1 MLASLNA
8 ELFKLRKRTALWL
21 IVAVWVVLSLLFGY
35 VFPYLSYR
43 GIAAGPGAAGGESA
57 TRAISSALPGDLAST
72 AIAGFPL
79 FAGALA
85 MILGVLTVG
94 SEYGWQTV
102 KVMFTQGPRRGAVLA
117 GKVGAVLVVM
127 LGIVILTFILDG
139 AASLLVASMADKTV
153 SWPAFGD
160 ILRGVGGGWL
170 IVSMWAL
177 GGMFLGFLLR
187 GTAIAVGLG
196 LVWALAVENLLR
208 AFASTISVINW
219 LQKFFPGTNAGSLAA
234 ALGVPA
240 MGADGGTPGITAAV
254 SGTQAAIVLACYLV
268 VFVGISAILLNRRDV
283 A

>member
-8 ELFKLRKRTALWL
+8 ELFKLRKRVALWL
-21 IVAVWVVLSLLFGY
+21 IVATWAVLSLLFGY

-43 GIAAGPGAAGGESA
+43 GIASGPGAAGGESA
-57 TRAISSALPGDLAST
+57 QRAISSALPADLPST

-85 MILGVLTVG
+85 LILGVLTVG

-102 KVMFTQGPRRGAVLA
+102 KVMLTQGPRRASVLA
-117 GKVGAVLVVM
+117 GKVSAVLLVM
-127 LGIVILTFILDG
+127 LGIVILTFVVDG
-139 AASLLVASMADKTV
+139 AASLLVASMANKTV
-153 SWPAFGD
+153 SWPGFGD

-187 GTAIAVGLG
+187 GTALAVGLG

-208 AFASTISVINW
+208 AFASTISLINV
-219 LQKFFPGTNAGSLAA
+219 LQKFFPGTNAGALAA

-240 MGADGGTPGITAAV
+240 MGSDGGTPGITTAV
-254 SGTQAAIVLACYLV
+254 SGTQAAIVLGCYLV
-268 VFVGISAILLNRRDV
+268 VFIGVSAILLNRRDV
-283 A
+283 T

>member
-8 ELFKLRKRTALWL
+8 ELFKLRKRTTLWL
-21 IVAVWVVLSLLFGY
+21 IVIAWMLLSLLFGY
-35 VFPYLSYR
+35 VFPYLSYH

-57 TRAISSALPGDLAST
+57 ARAISSALPADLPST

-102 KVMFTQGPRRGAVLA
+102 KVMFTQGPRRTSVLA
-117 GKVGAVLVVM
+117 GKVGSVLLVM

-139 AASLLVASMADKTV
+139 AASLLVASIADKAV
-153 SWPAFGD
+153 SWPGFGD
-160 ILRGVGGGWL
+160 ILRGIGAGWL

-177 GGMFLGFLLR
+177 GGMFLGFILR
-187 GTAIAVGLG
+187 GTAVAVGIG
-196 LVWALAVENLLR
+196 LVWALVLENLLR
-208 AFASTISVINW
+208 AFASTINLINVA
-219 LQKFFPGTNAGSLAA
+219 QKFFPGTNAGSLAA
-234 ALGVPA
+234 AIGVPA
-240 MGADGGTPGITAAV
+240 MGAGGGTPGITTAV

-268 VFVGISAILLNRRDV
+268 VFGGASAILINRRDV
-283 A
+283 T